1 MADNTSITLRSETF
15 LSRKE
20 ASDYLQREWNVAL
33 GVGSLTNM
41 ASRGIGPLMVYHSRF
56 PRYAISD
63 LDAYARSRIG
73 PRVQSASEGRMVR
86 LAV

>member
-1 MADNTSITLRSETF
+1 MADNPSSSSKSETF

-20 ASDYLQREWNVAL
+20 ASDYLRREWNYAL
-33 GVGSLTNM
+33 SVGSLTNM

-63 LDAYARSRIG
+63 LDAYAKSRIG
-73 PRVQSASEGRMVR
+73 PRVQSASEGRMAR
-86 LAV
+86 RAA